1 MQKLYCYVDETGQ
14 DTKGQFFL
22 VCLVITSSERD
33 MLRALLSQA
42 EGRSGKH
49 KLKWTKATLAQKQAY
64 ITTVLSLRDL
74 RGKLLIAEYPQ
85 RTDYLTCT
93 IDAIVKGVTHVA
105 QTSYRATILIDA
117 LGKHERKIVGTRL
130 RRAQVHVEKVRGVRD
145 EADEFIRLADAV
157 AGFTRDYREGKAYT
171 VRPYTRAQRQG
182 TIVTL

>member
-14 DTKGQFFL
+14 DTKGRFFL

-33 MLRALLSQA
+33 ILRALLSQA
-42 EGRSGKH
+42 EVRSGKH

-64 ITTVLSLRDL
+64 ITTALSLIDL

-93 IDAIVKGVTHVA
+93 IDAIAKGVTRVA
-105 QTSYRATILIDA
+105 QPGYRATILIDA
-117 LGKHERKIVGTRL
+117 LGKQERKIVGTRL
-130 RRAQVHVEKVRGVRD
+130 RRAQIHIEKVRGVRD

-157 AGFTRDYREGKAYT
+157 AGFTRDYREDKTYT
-171 VRPYTRAQRQG
+171 ARLYIRAQRQG
-182 TIVTL
+182 IIVKL